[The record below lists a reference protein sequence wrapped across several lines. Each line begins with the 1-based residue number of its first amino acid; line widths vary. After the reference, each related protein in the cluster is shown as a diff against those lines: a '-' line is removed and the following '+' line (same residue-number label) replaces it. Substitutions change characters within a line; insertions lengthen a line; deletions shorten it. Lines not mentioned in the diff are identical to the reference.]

1 MRVVTK
7 CHNNIEKYCSLF
19 VFQVCTHITRCY
31 AVAAQFEECREKIT
45 EMPGIIK
52 DLCRVL
58 YHRVCYNNEKHLTSR
73 FLVAVRVLSN
83 RSH

>member
-1 MRVVTK
+1 M
-7 CHNNIEKYCSLF
+7 
-19 VFQVCTHITRCY
+19 
-31 AVAAQFEECREKIT
+31 AAQFEECREKIT

-73 FLVAVRVLSN
+73 FHVAVRLLSN
-83 RSH
+83 RSQITSKCGKRGVNKQVAHELFVKCANDDTF